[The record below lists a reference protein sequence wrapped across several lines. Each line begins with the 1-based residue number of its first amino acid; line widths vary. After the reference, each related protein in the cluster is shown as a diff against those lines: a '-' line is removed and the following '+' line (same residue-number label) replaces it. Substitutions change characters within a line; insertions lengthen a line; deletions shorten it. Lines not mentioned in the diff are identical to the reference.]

1 MPSRN
6 PTQRFSGRVEN
17 YVRYRP
23 GYPPE
28 VLQLLR
34 QECGLTPDHVIADA
48 GSGTGILTRILLEAG
63 CSVFAIEPN
72 AEMRH
77 AGERLLAA
85 YPRFSSVAGS
95 AEATSLPDHSVDFI
109 TAAQAAHWFHRDHA
123 RREFL
128 RILKPGGWVVLAW
141 NERCTDSTPFLR
153 AYEKLLLE
161 YGTDYQEVRHE
172 KTTGTI
178 DAFFAPSPFQARTF
192 AMHQE
197 FDYEGLEGR
206 LLSSSYTPPPGHPNH
221 MPLRQELRRVF
232 DAHQVAGK
240 VEFAYKT
247 LVYYG
252 RLSA

>member
-1 MPSRN
+1 MNAAPI
-6 PTQRFSGRVEN
+6 P
-17 YVRYRP
+17 
-23 GYPPE
+23 
-28 VLQLLR
+28 LL
-34 QECGLTPDHVIADA
+34 I
-48 GSGTGILTRILLEAG
+48 
-63 CSVFAIEPN
+63 
-72 AEMRH
+72 
-77 AGERLLAA
+77 
-85 YPRFSSVAGS
+85 
-95 AEATSLPDHSVDFI
+95 
-109 TAAQAAHWFHRDHA
+109 
-123 RREFL
+123 
-128 RILKPGGWVVLAW
+128 
-141 NERCTDSTPFLR
+141 LR

>member
-141 NERCTDSTPFLR
+141 NERCTDSTPYSSRLR
-153 AYEKLLLE
+153 ETAA
-161 YGTDYQEVRHE
+161 GIRHRLP
-172 KTTGTI
+172 G
-178 DAFFAPSPFQARTF
+178 SPPR
-192 AMHQE
+192 E
-197 FDYEGLEGR
+197 ND
-206 LLSSSYTPPPGHPNH
+206 GHH
-221 MPLRQELRRVF
+221 
-232 DAHQVAGK
+232 
-240 VEFAYKT
+240 
-247 LVYYG
+247 
-252 RLSA
+252 